1 MAGEKLGKAVCV
13 HAMFTRHAQKR
24 TLPAAPAD
32 GLGRVDPLQA
42 EHGGSCWRKTGPG
55 RRSRSQGPRPC
66 SVPRLL
72 VPGSRGL
79 VPERHSPRQG
89 GRGNGKLA
97 PPRAPLGRLTTSQ
110 MAEATHI
117 WGAGELLRAVR

>member
-1 MAGEKLGKAVCV
+1 MAGEKSGKAVCV

-42 EHGGSCWRKTGPG
+42 EHGGSCWRKTGP
-55 RRSRSQGPRPC
+55 C
-66 SVPRLL
+66 SVPRHL

-97 PPRAPLGRLTTSQ
+97 PPRVPLCRLTTSQ

-117 WGAGELLRAVR
+117 WGAEELLRAVR